1 MAVSSQTSDL
11 DTLPPAMALQT
22 VVLLLTAVVV
32 GAVAGAVALP
42 QWAPALSD
50 SLLGTAPKA
59 YWYLSRAS
67 AIVAFVLLW
76 MSIVLGLTLTNR
88 TARIWP
94 GGPVVFDLHQH
105 TSLLALIVAFFHG
118 LILMGDRY
126 IAFTLTTVL
135 TPFASADYRPFW
147 VGLGQIGFY
156 LLGIVGLSFY
166 ARRWMGARLWRV
178 IHYLSFG
185 VFILALIH
193 GIVSGTDTS
202 SVGVA
207 AMYWIATG
215 SVVFLTL
222 HRVLVTGG
230 QPARARS

>member
-1 MAVSSQTSDL
+1 MTVSNPTTDL
-11 DTLPPAMALQT
+11 EALPPAMAIQT
-22 VVLLLTAVVV
+22 VLLLLTAVAV
-32 GAVAGAVALP
+32 GAIAGAAVLP

-50 SLLGTAPKA
+50 TLLGAAPKA

-76 MSIVLGLTLTNR
+76 LSIVLGLSLTNR

-105 TSLLALIVAFFHG
+105 ASLLGLAAALFHG

-126 IAFTLTTVL
+126 IAYSLATVL
-135 TPFASADYRPFW
+135 TPFASVDYRPFW

-156 LLGIVGLSFY
+156 LLALVGLSFY
-166 ARRWMGARLWRV
+166 VRRWMGTRLWRV
-178 IHYLSFG
+178 VHYLSFG
-185 VFILALIH
+185 VFILALAH
-193 GIVSGTDTS
+193 GIMSGSDTS
-202 SVGVA
+202 APAVA
-207 AMYWIATG
+207 LLYWIAGG

-230 QPARARS
+230 APARAR